1 MMGSSRLVAEEEG
14 DGMLDLHPTQCAC
27 QDCTSRRLIR
37 EDEARTDRYS
47 ADELEDFGCLL
58 KRQAGPEDC

>member
-1 MMGSSRLVAEEEG
+1 
-14 DGMLDLHPTQCAC
+14 MLDLHPTQCAC